1 MSLSIGDP
9 VPDFEFTIAGV
20 QKSLKDFAGQK
31 LVLYFYPKD
40 DTPGCTIEA
49 CDLRDNWGAL
59 QKAGV
64 TVLGVS
70 RDSMKKHDKFREKYN
85 LPFPLIAD
93 EDGTVCQRYGVW
105 GEKSMFGKKYFGI
118 NRVTFLIG
126 EDGRILH
133 IWPKV
138 KVIGHVKEILKV
150 AATPLPAGEVY

>member
-1 MSLSIGDP
+1 MSLNIGDP
-9 VPDFEFTIAGV
+9 APEFDFTIVGV

-49 CDLRDNWGAL
+49 CDLRDNWDAL

-70 RDSMKKHDKFREKYN
+70 RDSMKKHDKFRNKYN

-93 EDGTVCQRYGVW
+93 EDGTICQRYGVW
-105 GEKSMFGKKYFGI
+105 AEKSMFGRKYFGI
-118 NRVTFLIG
+118 NRATFLIG
-126 EDGRILH
+126 DDSRILH

-138 KVIGHVKEILKV
+138 KVIGHVKEILK
-150 AATPLPAGEVY
+150 AAKA